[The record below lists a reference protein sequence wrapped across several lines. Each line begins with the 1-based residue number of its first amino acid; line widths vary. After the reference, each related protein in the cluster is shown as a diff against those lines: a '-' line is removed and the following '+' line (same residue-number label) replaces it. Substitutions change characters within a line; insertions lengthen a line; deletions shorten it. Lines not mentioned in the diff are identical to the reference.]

1 LALHYKEYGNKNA
14 SLLLFLH
21 GGGVSGW
28 MWDNQIPYF
37 SHYHCIVPD
46 LPGHGGSDEDAP
58 FSIQDSAQRLIELIE
73 DKAAGK
79 PKGCEV
85 ILVGFSLGAQVIVQ
99 ILSLRPN
106 LVTAAIMNS
115 ALVRPSELVRKFIQP
130 TVRLSYPLIRNRRFS
145 KLQSKTLYIAEAN
158 FQRYY
163 EESCQMKPDTL
174 VRVLEENMSF
184 DIPAGFRE
192 AHGKLLVTVGAKEK
206 AMMKKSAKDLVE
218 ANSNCTGVII
228 PEMGH
233 GVPMAMP
240 DFFNNLVDNWIQEGT
255 LPKACKVIRPND

>member
-1 LALHYKEYGNKNA
+1 MALQYKEYGDQNA
-14 SLLLFLH
+14 PLLLFLH

-37 SHYHCIVPD
+37 SHYHSIVPD
-46 LPGHGGSDEDAP
+46 LPGHGGSDEVTP
-58 FSIQDSAQRLIELIE
+58 FSIQDSAQGLIELIE

-79 PKGCEV
+79 PAGCKV
-85 ILVGFSLGAQVIVQ
+85 ILNGFSLGAQVIIQ
-99 ILSLRPN
+99 ILSQRPN
-106 LVTAAIMNS
+106 LVTAAIINS
-115 ALVRPSELVRKFIQP
+115 ALVRPSELMRKFIRP

-145 KLQSKTLYIAEAN
+145 KLQAKTLYIEEAN

-163 EESCQMKPDTL
+163 EESCQMKLDTL

-184 DIPAGFRE
+184 QIPAGFRE
-192 AHGKLLVTVGAKEK
+192 ARGKLLVTVGAKEK
-206 AMMKKSAKDLVE
+206 AMMKKSAKDLVK

-233 GVPMAMP
+233 GVPLVMP
-240 DFFNNLVDNWIQEGT
+240 DFFNDLVERWIQEGT
-255 LPKACKVIRPND
+255 LPKACKVIRLND